1 MYVLECFGDNVG
13 LGDEEWVGKYLMIL
27 NTEYTQMVI
36 T

>member
-1 MYVLECFGDNVG
+1 MCNLEMFGDKLG
-13 LGDEEWVGKYLMIL
+13 LGGKEWVGNYLMIL